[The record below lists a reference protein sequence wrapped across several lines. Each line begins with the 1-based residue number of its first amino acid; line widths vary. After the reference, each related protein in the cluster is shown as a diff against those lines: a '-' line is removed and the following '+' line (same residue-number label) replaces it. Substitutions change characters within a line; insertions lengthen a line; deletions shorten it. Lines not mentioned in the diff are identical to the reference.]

1 VYLDF
6 PVVLH
11 AQRVISQTLL
21 AYHHVPPVLPALMP
35 IFQPV
40 FLVQVA
46 STVTQIM
53 LQTASNAKLATLL
66 EDQVRLR
73 AVLVALV
80 HTVLILEEATLFPVT
95 LGLTL
100 AKWDLLLARFAR
112 LELL

>member
-35 IFQPV
+35 IFQAV
-40 FLVQVA
+40 FLVQVV

-53 LQTASNAKLATLL
+53 LRTASNARLDTMSEGLAQLCVFL
-66 EDQVRLR
+66 AL
-73 AVLVALV
+73 LV
-80 HTVLILEEATLFPVT
+80 HIVLILEEATLFLAIQEVT
-95 LGLTL
+95 PANLP
-100 AKWDLLLARFAR
+100 
-112 LELL
+112 